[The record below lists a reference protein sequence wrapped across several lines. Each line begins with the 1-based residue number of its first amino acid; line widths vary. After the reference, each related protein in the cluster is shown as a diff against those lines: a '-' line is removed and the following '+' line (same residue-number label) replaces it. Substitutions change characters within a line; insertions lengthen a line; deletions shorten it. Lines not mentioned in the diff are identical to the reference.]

1 MLITI
6 LCLIGLV
13 VVAMVAV
20 RLFGGDHQQPSSSQ
34 SHNRYKKRRKSRQEP
49 KLKRVTPIF
58 HEEVV
63 DSDDPDEVLGL
74 KAKSEDVAVEPAPV
88 NSNEPKVVAFY
99 LVASAD
105 QEFIGYD
112 LLQAILSVG
121 FRYGEMKIFHRHAER
136 NGKGPVL
143 FSMSSISEPGTF
155 DLPNIGGFSCR
166 GLTMFM
172 QYDRISDPVNALEI
186 MVDTAVQ
193 LQEELGGRL
202 LAGDR
207 QPLDDQIIA
216 RHRQQIESFVL
227 QHTEQ
232 L

>member
-20 RLFGGDHQQPSSSQ
+20 RVFGGDHQQSSSQ
-34 SHNRYKKRRKSRQEP
+34 SQNRYKKRKRSRQEP
-49 KLKRVTPIF
+49 KLKRVAPTF
-58 HEEVV
+58 HDDVV

-74 KAKSEDVAVEPAPV
+74 KARTEPKAIQSVSSKPA
-88 NSNEPKVVAFY
+88 EPKVVAFY
-99 LVASAD
+99 LVAPAD

-121 FRYGEMKIFHRHAER
+121 FRYGDMKIFHRHADR

-172 QYDRISDPVNALEI
+172 QYDRISDPVHALDM
-186 MVDTAVQ
+186 MVDAAVQ
-193 LQEELGGRL
+193 LQDELGGRL

-207 QPLDDQIIA
+207 QPLDEQTIN
-216 RHRQQIESFVL
+216 HYRQKIEAFVL